1 MEKDLGEARL
11 LVGQYE
17 AKMKSLNES
26 IKDLDGKKRS
36 LEEQVDTL
44 NEDVSKLKAAEQ
56 MHQVA
61 SEERQEEMQM
71 RTALEQQI
79 SQVTTTKSNLKRQSY
94 IFLVLHLK
102 TRENAGAEIELV
114 PRVPGT
120 RKILRSYLIKPVL
133 CLNLIK

>member
-79 SQVTTTKSNLKRQSY
+79 SQVKTTKP
-94 IFLVLHLK
+94 FLSASLAVYTIHLK
-102 TRENAGAEIELV
+102 EKKSV
-114 PRVPGT
+114 
-120 RKILRSYLIKPVL
+120 
-133 CLNLIK
+133 NLIPQRLREWFRHY

>member
-79 SQVTTTKSNLKRQSY
+79 SQVTTTTKPFLTRRTMQGLLKIWTGHSN
-94 IFLVLHLK
+94 
-102 TRENAGAEIELV
+102 
-114 PRVPGT
+114 
-120 RKILRSYLIKPVL
+120 
-133 CLNLIK
+133 

>member
-1 MEKDLGEARL
+1 MWNEQPDLSKIEAMEKDLGEARL

-79 SQVTTTKSNLKRQSY
+79 SQVTTK
-94 IFLVLHLK
+94 K
-102 TRENAGAEIELV
+102 TFV
-114 PRVPGT
+114 T
-120 RKILRSYLIKPVL
+120 RRTMIP
-133 CLNLIK
+133 

>member
-79 SQVTTTKSNLKRQSY
+79 SQVTTHMWLMGCPNPNNMEQTWEC
-94 IFLVLHLK
+94 IFLNTFTHIK
-102 TRENAGAEIELV
+102 T
-114 PRVPGT
+114 
-120 RKILRSYLIKPVL
+120 K
-133 CLNLIK
+133 

>member
-79 SQVTTTKSNLKRQSY
+79 SQVTTKSNLKRQS
-94 IFLVLHLK
+94 FL
-102 TRENAGAEIELV
+102 TRRTMQCCSEEPNIGWAH
-114 PRVPGT
+114 T
-120 RKILRSYLIKPVL
+120 
-133 CLNLIK
+133 

>member
-1 MEKDLGEARL
+1 MTDLFPYHQGLSKIEAMEKDLGEARL

-79 SQVTTTKSNLKRQSY
+79 SQVTTTKCNSFWRQSCT
-94 IFLVLHLK
+94 V
-102 TRENAGAEIELV
+102 V
-114 PRVPGT
+114 SPMMPR
-120 RKILRSYLIKPVL
+120 KFKP
-133 CLNLIK
+133 

>member
-1 MEKDLGEARL
+1 
-11 LVGQYE
+11 
-17 AKMKSLNES
+17 MKSLNES

-79 SQVTTTKSNLKRQSY
+79 SQVTTTKKTFLRPIGFRLGAPSN
-94 IFLVLHLK
+94 
-102 TRENAGAEIELV
+102 E
-114 PRVPGT
+114 
-120 RKILRSYLIKPVL
+120 YLGS
-133 CLNLIK
+133 

>member
-120 RKILRSYLIKPVL
+120 RKILRSYFEM
-133 CLNLIK
+133 

>member
-1 MEKDLGEARL
+1 MSFIYDPLTDLSFQGLSKIEAMEKDLGEARL

-79 SQVTTTKSNLKRQSY
+79 SHVTTTKIRY
-94 IFLVLHLK
+94 
-102 TRENAGAEIELV
+102 
-114 PRVPGT
+114 
-120 RKILRSYLIKPVL
+120 
-133 CLNLIK
+133 

>member
-120 RKILRSYLIKPVL
+120 RKILRSYLIKPAL
-133 CLNLIK
+133 RWNLIK